1 MAAPADAGMVERMN
15 DEQIQ
20 QQIEA
25 LEAEQ
30 QKLRDQEEKD
40 RDDEAL
46 QADRSR
52 LEAIR
57 VELDRLWD
65 LLRQRRAL
73 RDSGGDP
80 DDAAERSGDTVERY
94 LQ

>member
-1 MAAPADAGMVERMN
+1 MN

-30 QKLRDQEEKD
+30 RKLREHEATD
-40 RDDEAL
+40 RDDDAL
-46 QADRSR
+46 LADRSR

-65 LLRQRRAL
+65 LQRQRRAL
-73 RDSGGDP
+73 REAGGDP